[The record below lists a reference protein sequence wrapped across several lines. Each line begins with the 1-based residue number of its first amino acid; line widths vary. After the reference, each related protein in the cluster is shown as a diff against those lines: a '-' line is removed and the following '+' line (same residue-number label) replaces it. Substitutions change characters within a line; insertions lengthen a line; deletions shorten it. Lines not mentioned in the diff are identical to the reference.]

1 MKNTIPKLMDKY
13 RDYDLM
19 QLRSALIDN
28 VNAFVDYKTI
38 QYRKR
43 QIVEGIDDSNVF
55 GEYDLE
61 IDVLLKLI
69 RKKMNEMVGD

>member
-1 MKNTIPKLMDKY
+1 MRNTIPKLMDKY

-38 QYRKR
+38 KYRKR
-43 QIVEGIDDSNVF
+43 QIVEGIDDSNVYD
-55 GEYDLE
+55 EYSLE

>member
-1 MKNTIPKLMDKY
+1 MRNTIPKLMDKY

-43 QIVEGIDDSNVF
+43 QIVEGIDDSNVYD
-55 GEYDLE
+55 EYSLE